1 MRVTGFEFRVR
12 GHFNSVKAFP
22 VTRNSKLET
31 RNSKPVT
38 RNPKL
43 ETRNYRMSRRRFFAP
58 PTAFSSE
65 RSTVTLGPEE
75 ARHLRDVLRLEPGNE
90 VFIFDGEGKE
100 FRCVVQDSH
109 RGEAKLVVS
118 NEVEPSRPESQL
130 HLTLA
135 LALLKGDKFD
145 LVVQKTTELGV
156 HRIVPVLTKFADVR
170 IRNPADGARRVARW
184 QRIALEA
191 CKQSGRALVPEI
203 DTPLACASLVE
214 SPPSRDGEWR
224 VMFAERDG
232 GGLVEAIKKLP
243 ARPLAITALVGS
255 EGGWSEEEIA
265 LSRNAGWDVVTL
277 GGRTLRAETAAIT
290 IAALLQHAF
299 GDLV

>member
-1 MRVTGFEFRVR
+1 
-12 GHFNSVKAFP
+12 
-22 VTRNSKLET
+22 
-31 RNSKPVT
+31 
-38 RNPKL
+38 
-43 ETRNYRMSRRRFFAP
+43 MSRRRFFAP
-58 PTAFSSE
+58 PSAFAPDG
-65 RSTVTLGPEE
+65 STVKLAPEE
-75 ARHLRDVLRLEPGNE
+75 ARHLHGVLRLNRGDE
-90 VFIFDGEGKE
+90 VFVFDGEGKE
-100 FRCVVQDSH
+100 FRCVIERSD
-109 RGEAKLVVS
+109 RGGTTLEVS
-118 NEVEPSRPESQL
+118 NEVEPARLESPF

-135 LALLKGDKFD
+135 VALLKGEKFD
-145 LVVQKTTELGV
+145 LVVQKATELGV
-156 HRIVPVLTKFADVR
+156 QQIIPVVTKHADVR
-170 IRNPADGARRVARW
+170 LRNDADREARVVRW